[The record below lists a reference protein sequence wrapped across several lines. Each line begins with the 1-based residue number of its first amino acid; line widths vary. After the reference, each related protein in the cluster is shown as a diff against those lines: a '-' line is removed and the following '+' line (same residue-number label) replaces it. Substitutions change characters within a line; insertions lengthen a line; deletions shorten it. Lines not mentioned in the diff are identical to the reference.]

1 MEEMW
6 KRTDVFNQECMT
18 AFIALDTGIPDGQ
31 PLPTED
37 WDTVTAFFER
47 KWEES
52 DLFIA
57 NGGQKNQ
64 FADASAV
71 EDLQAR
77 HAEEIRQLKEENAL
91 AISAMEKR
99 TTDKLDKPTE
109 AMLQMAQERQEE
121 REQRRRRPSKRQAD
135 DDSSSDEEEEPAPPP
150 PKRKKRKRKAQAPRA
165 APAAAKS
172 NTVYVPGE
180 PFQYGMKKKANPT
193 AAYSQC
199 FADARN
205 RFISGPNTRTIL
217 GLKERLDGYR
227 RLTELVEAGRGP
239 KDFNAEDHKA
249 RIAKWEKVLEEVKE
263 GEE

>member
-1 MEEMW
+1 ME
-6 KRTDVFNQECMT
+6 
-18 AFIALDTGIPDGQ
+18 
-31 PLPTED
+31 
-37 WDTVTAFFER
+37 
-47 KWEES
+47 
-52 DLFIA
+52 
-57 NGGQKNQ
+57 
-64 FADASAV
+64 
-71 EDLQAR
+71 
-77 HAEEIRQLKEENAL
+77 
-91 AISAMEKR
+91 
-99 TTDKLDKPTE
+99 
-109 AMLQMAQERQEE
+109 
-121 REQRRRRPSKRQAD
+121 
-135 DDSSSDEEEEPAPPP
+135 DDSSSDEEEEPATPP
-150 PKRKKRKRKAQAPRA
+150 PKRKKRKPKRKAPRA
-165 APAAAKS
+165 APAETKS
-172 NTVYVPGE
+172 NAVYVPGE